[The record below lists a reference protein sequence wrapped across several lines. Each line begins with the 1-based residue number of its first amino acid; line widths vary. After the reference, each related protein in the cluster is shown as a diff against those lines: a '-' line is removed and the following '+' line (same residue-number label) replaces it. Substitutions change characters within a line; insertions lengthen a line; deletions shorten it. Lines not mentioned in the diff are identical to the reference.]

1 MRSRRW
7 HGSVSMAGTF
17 MHEERWASGGA
28 NGLGGLRPW
37 EVLHSSA
44 GTHGGGQHG
53 HHRFGDRNGL
63 ARPSDH
69 WLHRQWLADAGPQE
83 APMSSDSHGH
93 VLPEVEPDDND
104 YTAIHQLIVAT
115 VVFVIASMIGVN
127 WWLDM
132 ELERVANSS
141 PIEVAED

>member
-1 MRSRRW
+1 
-7 HGSVSMAGTF
+7 
-17 MHEERWASGGA
+17 
-28 NGLGGLRPW
+28 
-37 EVLHSSA
+37 
-44 GTHGGGQHG
+44 
-53 HHRFGDRNGL
+53 
-63 ARPSDH
+63 
-69 WLHRQWLADAGPQE
+69 
-83 APMSSDSHGH
+83 MSSDSHGH